1 MCQKSPVRYFP
12 LKSPNKLI
20 KVTVIIR
27 RAGQCA
33 DYKTWTGEVDAIH
46 PAFSDGTNQSG
57 VYNSATITALDPKAI
72 QINLKYLNI
81 KITIRQVSKS
91 AFVLWAYL
99 WAILWQKRI
108 LSFESH
114 FNVTVFR

>member
-1 MCQKSPVRYFP
+1 MCQKSSFSPIFP
-12 LKSPNKLI
+12 RKNFLNSNNLI

-81 KITIRQVSKS
+81 KITIRQVS
-91 AFVLWAYL
+91 A
-99 WAILWQKRI
+99 
-108 LSFESH
+108 SH
-114 FNVTVFR
+114 S

>member
-1 MCQKSPVRYFP
+1 MCQKSLYSPIFP
-12 LKSPNKLI
+12 KKGHTKSPKCNKVI

-46 PAFSDGTNQSG
+46 PAFADGTNQSG
-57 VYNSATITALDPKAI
+57 AYNSATITALDPKAI

-81 KITIRQVSKS
+81 KITIRQVRKII
-91 AFVLWAYL
+91 YDP
-99 WAILWQKRI
+99 
-108 LSFESH
+108 
-114 FNVTVFR
+114 

>member
-1 MCQKSPVRYFP
+1 M
-12 LKSPNKLI
+12 I

-33 DYKTWTGEVDAIH
+33 DYKTWQGEVDAIH
-46 PAFSDGTNQSG
+46 PVFSDGTSQSG

-81 KITIRQVSKS
+81 KITIRQVRTINHKN
-91 AFVLWAYL
+91 FRKVEC
-99 WAILWQKRI
+99 IFQK
-108 LSFESH
+108 
-114 FNVTVFR
+114 